1 MKLYL
6 TRLTFPDL
14 QREEFS
20 AKRSEPAEGALLEFV
35 GLNVP
40 VMDMRHYPIG
50 RERRSS
56 RAIGRDHDPRVYEC
70 VPRVNQYERGD
81 LP

>member
-1 MKLYL
+1 MPKLYL
-6 TRLTFPDL
+6 THLTFSDI
-14 QREEFS
+14 QRKEF
-20 AKRSEPAEGALLEFV
+20 AKTPAEDAKMEFV

-56 RAIGRDHDPRVYEC
+56 RAIGREHDQRVYEIVGK
-70 VPRVNQYERGD
+70 VPMYERGD